1 METERI
7 KIVFVCHGNI
17 CRSPMAQY
25 IFLHLCREAGIEDRF
40 IVNSLAVSNEEYGND
55 IYPNAKYVLREHG
68 IPFDHHYARP
78 ISQNALDF
86 YDKVICADRANL
98 RAMERRFAHIDMD
111 ERVFQWP
118 EPDAQFSLMM
128 QWAGEERDVSDP
140 WYTRDFEKA
149 YQDIYAACQGI
160 VRWYQN
166 K

>member
-1 METERI
+1 MST
-7 KIVFVCHGNI
+7 
-17 CRSPMAQY
+17 S
-25 IFLHLCREAGIEDRF
+25 
-40 IVNSLAVSNEEYGND
+40 
-55 IYPNAKYVLREHG
+55 
-68 IPFDHHYARP
+68 
-78 ISQNALDF
+78 
-86 YDKVICADRANL
+86 CADRANL

-140 WYTRDFEKA
+140 WYTRNFEKA